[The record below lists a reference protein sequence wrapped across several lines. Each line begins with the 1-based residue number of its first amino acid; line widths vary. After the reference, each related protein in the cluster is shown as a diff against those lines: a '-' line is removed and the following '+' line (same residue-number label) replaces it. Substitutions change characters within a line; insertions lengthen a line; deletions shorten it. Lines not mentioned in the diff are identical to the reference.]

1 MKIYSSLNFHSW
13 TARTVWKYCDDVES
27 SVFLRDE
34 VMQWCTDPKP
44 KPACCPRSKVIW
56 VLLWLQTWV
65 GSLCRIW
72 RASFATTKAK
82 ETRFSQYYQDTVL
95 QQGSIYKPNL
105 TKAQVKRFL
114 LISVASTNLLRKQL
128 PLNSCTLG
136 KGNIILTAVPST
148 EELYFHTSL
157 EQLFYSKKFRN
168 RVLTAEVRPHIG
180 RMNT

>member
-1 MKIYSSLNFHSW
+1 MRWCSDALIPNQSQPAVPE
-13 TARTVWKYCDDVES
+13 ARW
-27 SVFLRDE
+27 F
-34 VMQWCTDPKP
+34 
-44 KPACCPRSKVIW
+44 W

-72 RASFATTKAK
+72 RASFATTEAK

-95 QQGSIYKPNL
+95 QQGSVYKPNL

-180 RMNT
+180 HMNT

>member
-1 MKIYSSLNFHSW
+1 MRWCSDALIPNQSQPAVPE
-13 TARTVWKYCDDVES
+13 ARW
-27 SVFLRDE
+27 F
-34 VMQWCTDPKP
+34 
-44 KPACCPRSKVIW
+44 W

-72 RASFATTKAK
+72 RASFATTEAK

-95 QQGSIYKPNL
+95 QQGSVYKPNL